1 MQAYING
8 LGLVSAQ
15 ETWKDNNFPSSL
27 KDISGSYLKA
37 IEPDYS
43 NYIDARAA
51 RRMGRILKI
60 GYFAARRCMDDAGL
74 SPDAILTGTG
84 LGIIDDTEKFLN
96 SILDTNEQ
104 FANPTP
110 FIQST
115 HNTIGGQIALHLK
128 CHGYNHTYVQ
138 KGISFESAL
147 TDTLLLL
154 SENPSQNILCGG
166 FDENSDEH
174 YLITRRVGLW
184 KDSISSNLQL
194 LHTGTPGTIWG
205 EGAGFFMLSG
215 NKTENTYA
223 RLLGVKAWYTG
234 DAGWDAVVQIPGFLS
249 ALGLVPKDIN
259 ALVTGRNGDIRYDG
273 LYDEVERLLPGAINC
288 AYKPLSGEFYTSTVF
303 AHWLATLMV
312 STQTIPQYLANRPIG
327 HILPRNVLIYN
338 HWFGRYHTLSLISAV

>member
-15 ETWKDNNFPSSL
+15 ETWKENKFSSSIVE
-27 KDISGSYLKA
+27 KSGSYLKA

-51 RRMGRILKI
+51 RRMGRILKM
-60 GYFAARRCMDDAGL
+60 GYYAARRCMDDAAL

-96 SILDTNEQ
+96 SILETNEQ
-104 FANPTP
+104 FVNPTP

-147 TDTLLLL
+147 TDALLLL
-154 SENPSQNILCGG
+154 HENPSQNILCGG

-174 YLITRRVGLW
+174 YQITRRVGLW
-184 KDSISSNLQL
+184 KDSLASNLQL
-194 LHTGTPGTIWG
+194 LSSGTTGTIWG

-215 NKTENTYA
+215 NKTDRTYA
-223 RLLGVKAWYTG
+223 RLMGVKAWYTG
-234 DAGWDAVVQIPGFLS
+234 NIGWDAAVHIPGFL
-249 ALGLVPKDIN
+249 ATLGLSIKDVDTLIS
-259 ALVTGRNGDIRYDG
+259 GRNGDIRFDG
-273 LYDEVERLLPGAINC
+273 LYTTVEQLLHGAVKC
-288 AYKPLSGEFYTSTVF
+288 AYKPLSGDFYTSTIY
-303 AHWLATLMV
+303 AHWLSALMV
-312 STQTIPQYLANRPIG
+312 SGQGIPSVLSDGPVANIA
-327 HILPRNVLIYN
+327 PRNVLVYN
-338 HWFGRYHTLSLISAV
+338 HWFGRYHTLSLISAA